1 MVDAVATLRAAERVV
16 GLLESHGIRAVVIG
30 AVALAAYRYVRFTED
45 LDLGIEADLP
55 GIQALVSALRGE
67 GFTAELREPDGDDPL
82 GGVIDATG
90 PFGLIQI
97 VNFGNR
103 FPAVIR
109 DALAGDDVLV
119 TPGGKLRVIPLPQ
132 LIALKLYAGGSKAK
146 SDIIEVLRRNPEAD
160 LKEIQRICRS
170 YRLRG
175 LGELIRELKDER
187 SETGSTRA
195 PRVVEGAPPST

>member
-1 MVDAVATLRAAERVV
+1 MVDADATLRSAERVV

-55 GIQALVSALRGE
+55 ALQTCVTALRVE
-67 GFTAELREPDGDDPL
+67 GFTAELREPDADDPL
-82 GGVIDATG
+82 GGVIDVTG

-109 DALAGDDVLV
+109 DALAADDVLV

-146 SDIIEVLRRNPEAD
+146 SDVVELLRRNPDAD
-160 LKEIQRICRS
+160 LVLIRQTCRG

-175 LGELIRELKDER
+175 LGALLRELER
-187 SETGSTRA
+187 
-195 PRVVEGAPPST
+195 